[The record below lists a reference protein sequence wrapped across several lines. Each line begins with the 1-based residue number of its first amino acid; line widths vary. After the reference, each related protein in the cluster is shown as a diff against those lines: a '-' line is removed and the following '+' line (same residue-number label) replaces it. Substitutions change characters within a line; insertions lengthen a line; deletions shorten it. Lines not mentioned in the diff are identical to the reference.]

1 MLEKDKVEKHVRHE
15 LLVDEIKMVEKHLT
29 EMSKTEYSKYI
40 LEPSQD
46 LRRISLSGYYQF
58 MKYKEKQNKKM
69 L

>member
-1 MLEKDKVEKHVRHE
+1 MSYSFFLFIENSNLFQV
-15 LLVDEIKMVEKHLT
+15 KHLT
-29 EMSKTEYSKYI
+29 EMSRTEYSKYI
-40 LEPSQD
+40 LEPSRD

>member
-1 MLEKDKVEKHVRHE
+1 M
-15 LLVDEIKMVEKHLT
+15 LVDLKTKYQLATIFQWSVKTVEKHLT

-40 LEPSQD
+40 LEPSRD

>member
-15 LLVDEIKMVEKHLT
+15 LLVDEIKMVVKHLT

-46 LRRISLSGYYQF
+46 LRWISLSGYYQF
-58 MKYKEKQNKKM
+58 MKYKENQNKKM